1 VANFLVFCRSS
12 DLVENGQKNLDAAF
26 FGLDF

>member
-26 FGLDF
+26 FGVDF

>member
-12 DLVENGQKNLDAAF
+12 DLVENGQKNLEAAF

>member
-12 DLVENGQKNLDAAF
+12 DLAENGQKNLEAAF